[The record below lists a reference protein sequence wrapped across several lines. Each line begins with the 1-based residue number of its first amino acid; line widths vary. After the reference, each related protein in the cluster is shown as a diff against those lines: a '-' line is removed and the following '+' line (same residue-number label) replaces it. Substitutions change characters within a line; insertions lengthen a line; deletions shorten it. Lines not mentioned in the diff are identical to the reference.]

1 MNESPAPRLIAVF
14 HGPVVCRR
22 EAGVHAGLTLIG
34 AAADC
39 PAETLIL
46 TFMGPAP
53 EDLPER
59 LSAPSVVEL
68 DGQCFR
74 IASPPREWLLWAH
87 TVYVHRD
94 VGAAFYQAVPPRT
107 VPLMKRVFWWL
118 VLALARRR
126 TGRRVLMA
134 LRGR

>member
-1 MNESPAPRLIAVF
+1 
-14 HGPVVCRR
+14 
-22 EAGVHAGLTLIG
+22 LTLIG
-34 AAADC
+34 AAAGC

-46 TFMGPAP
+46 TFLAPAP
-53 EDLPER
+53 QDLPQT

-68 DGQCFR
+68 EGKCYR
-74 IASPPREWLLWAH
+74 IASPPREWLLWAPA
-87 TVYVHRD
+87 VYVHRD
-94 VGAAFYQAVPPRT
+94 VGAAFYRAVPPRP
-107 VPLMKRVFWWL
+107 VPLTKRILWWL